1 MQCLLEDLGEELLNI
16 YNLQMALDNALIYC
30 MEKGLNTDH
39 IIVLSGYICK
49 RLGKFVTNYECAEH
63 EYYMKHVFPLLN

>member
-1 MQCLLEDLGEELLNI
+1 
-16 YNLQMALDNALIYC
+16 MALDNALIYC